1 MFDLWKTRYT
11 LLDDVNI
18 ITKLALS
25 VLLFFLVILIHQFDL
40 MIYLALLMVLFL
52 LFFNGIKLRV
62 TLIFILFTMIFSIV
76 SALFMIFYGNGT
88 HMLFKLGFIQ
98 ISIESLIRGLHLS
111 LRTMTVS
118 FFGLLVVFSSQ
129 IVMIF
134 YSLMQHLKVK
144 PKFAYAFM
152 AAVRMVPLMLSSF
165 VQLRRTL
172 KMRYQ
177 MIPSKNHKGLNR
189 FKHLLIPMLSQNI
202 RKAHQLSVAMEKKGF
217 KDGPRTYYYYVPF
230 SYKDII
236 LIVVMIVLVA
246 LAFILA
252 HFMPIT
258 SINDVRVNN
267 IY

>member
-1 MFDLWKTRYT
+1 MFDFWKIRHTFI
-11 LLDDVNI
+11 DDVNI
-18 ITKLALS
+18 ITKLVLS
-25 VLLFFLVILIHQFDL
+25 VLLFFLVILIHEFDL
-40 MIYLALLMVLFL
+40 MIYLALLMFLFL
-52 LFFNGIKLRV
+52 MFFSGINIRI
-62 TLIFILFTMIFSIV
+62 TLIFVLFTVTFSIV

-98 ISIESLIRGLHLS
+98 ISIESLVRGLHLS

-134 YSLMQHLKVK
+134 YSLMQHLKIK

-152 AAVRMVPLMLSSF
+152 AAIRMVPIMLSSF

-177 MIPSKNHKGLNR
+177 MIPAKNYKGLNR
-189 FKHLLIPMLSQNI
+189 FKHLLIPLLSQNI

-217 KDGPRTYYYYVPF
+217 KDGPRTYYYFVPF
-230 SYKDII
+230 SYKDIVLVI
-236 LIVVMIVLVA
+236 IMIVVVIVA
-246 LAFILA
+246 LALA
-252 HFMPIT
+252 HYVPIT
-258 SINDVRVNN
+258 NINDVRVNN

>member
-1 MFDLWKTRYT
+1 MFDLWKTRRT
-11 LLDDVNI
+11 FLDDVNI

-25 VLLFFLVILIHQFDL
+25 VLLFFLVILIHKFDL
-40 MIYLALLMVLFL
+40 MIYMSILMVLFL
-52 LFFNGIKLRV
+52 ILFSGIKLRV
-62 TLIFILFTMIFSIV
+62 TLVFVIFTMTFSIV

-98 ISIESLIRGLHLS
+98 ISIESLVRGLHLS

-134 YSLMQHLKVK
+134 YSLMQHLKIK

-152 AAVRMVPLMLSSF
+152 AAIRMVPIMLSSF

-177 MIPSKNHKGLNR
+177 MIPSNNYKGLNR
-189 FKHLLIPMLSQNI
+189 FKHLLIPLLSQNI
-202 RKAHQLSVAMEKKGF
+202 RKAHHLSVAMEKKGF

-230 SYKDII
+230 SYKDIVFVIIMI
-236 LIVVMIVLVA
+236 LVVVI
-246 LAFILA
+246 AFTLA
-252 HFMPIT
+252 HYVPIT
-258 SINDVRVNN
+258 NINDVRVNN